1 MTNEEARN
9 LYRLRT
15 QQLHLTVIYEAEFLQ
30 KIGKRR
36 LEEMRDTLLDEL
48 IYLRKF
54 LKNA

>member
-36 LEEMRDTLLDEL
+36 LEEMRDNLLDEL
-48 IYLRKF
+48 IYLRKY